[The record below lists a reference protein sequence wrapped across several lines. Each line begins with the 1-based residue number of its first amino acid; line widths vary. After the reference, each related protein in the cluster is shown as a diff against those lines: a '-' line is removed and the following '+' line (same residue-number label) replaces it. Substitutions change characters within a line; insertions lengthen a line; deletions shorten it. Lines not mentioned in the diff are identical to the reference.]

1 MSICKKSIIIAIT
14 AIGLAGCQA
23 MSFYQG
29 QPRAAS
35 FEGEWQDQNG
45 IISSF
50 NAGKFETKTTDG
62 TDTLLA
68 VGTYQKINPS
78 YAQIEVRS
86 LVRRTVSQVNCALV
100 NSSRM
105 NCTSSTGSQFT
116 LFRRS

>member
-1 MSICKKSIIIAIT
+1 MSFIKKSLVVAFT
-14 AIGLAGCQA
+14 TIGLAGCQNI
-23 MSFYQG
+23 SFN
-29 QPRAAS
+29 QPQPTS

-68 VGTYQKINPS
+68 VGTYRKVNPS
-78 YAQIEVRS
+78 FAEIEVRS

-100 NSSRM
+100 NPSRM
-105 NCTSSTGSQFT
+105 NCTSSSGTQFT